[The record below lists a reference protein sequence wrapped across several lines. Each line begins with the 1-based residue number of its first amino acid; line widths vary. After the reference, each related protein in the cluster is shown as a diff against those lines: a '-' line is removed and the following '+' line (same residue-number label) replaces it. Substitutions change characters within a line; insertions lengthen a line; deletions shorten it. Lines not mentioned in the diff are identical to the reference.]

1 MSTGLLPQACRVWLS
16 HDGTSPR
23 ERQEEA
29 VKPGVVQA
37 EITDKFHSGVK
48 DPQHCPE
55 GLPEETSQID
65 PQTCLCAL
73 KCRELPFIATPG
85 TVLSTFTNLLNL
97 LNNQKVG
104 TFINSILQRRKLSF

>member
-1 MSTGLLPQACRVWLS
+1 MPFLS
-16 HDGTSPR
+16 FFKVENKNVAIILFLQFKR
-23 ERQEEA
+23 R
-29 VKPGVVQA
+29 A
-37 EITDKFHSGVK
+37 EVSENTIHTFKTPYIIYSHGYN
-48 DPQHCPE
+48 
-55 GLPEETSQID
+55 D

>member
-1 MSTGLLPQACRVWLS
+1 MGLLPQACRVWLS

-37 EITDKFHSGVK
+37 EITDKFQSGVK

-55 GLPEETSQID
+55 GLPKETSQI
-65 PQTCLCAL
+65 PSSGESAQRIVTPSPKLAL
-73 KCRELPFIATPG
+73 R
-85 TVLSTFTNLLNL
+85 STHCPM
-97 LNNQKVG
+97 
-104 TFINSILQRRKLSF
+104 KLYQSGIWFNFWKAIF